1 MQISARHNYSA
12 SPDRILAMMA
22 YELWLTE
29 VARRAGAAE
38 WAASVDSAGSH
49 MRAALPAPARAQ
61 RFTGSTM
68 EIDLTISWNPLAD
81 DGTSNGRITV
91 VTPGMPASMGGTAH
105 LVSESG
111 LSIVDYLADF
121 VITVP
126 LLGRTLEQAAAPYVR
141 RVIDIQ
147 QSVGNDY
154 LAGRII
160 G

>member
-1 MQISARHNYSA
+1 
-12 SPDRILAMMA
+12 
-22 YELWLTE
+22 
-29 VARRAGAAE
+29 
-38 WAASVDSAGSH
+38 
-49 MRAALPAPARAQ
+49 
-61 RFTGSTM
+61 M